1 MDGRIVVYEPDS
13 ASRAGDTRVA
23 ESSFD
28 GRENARTDDSDL
40 EYFDQ
45 TLSSS
50 TGNSAD
56 RTSSG
61 PDNSTGLTQYGTPMG
76 SLPNLEPSRHSS
88 SSLPPTNP
96 NSPSQQTSHPSST
109 SSSSS
114 SFSYISYAHST
125 FATLPLLSWVVPK
138 PPDTSTQPLTLRLMC
153 TQGPLLA
160 PPPPPYEAL
169 PPLLAHASGGGG
181 GTGKKTEKKQRKE
194 AEREAQVIA
203 HEESAAARHGIELRT
218 PTTASPGV
226 ARTAIVAGL
235 GEGTGWLD
243 GGGGGMG
250 KLMYE

>member
-1 MDGRIVVYEPDS
+1 MDGRIVVNEPDS
-13 ASRAGDTRVA
+13 ASRGGDTRVA
-23 ESSFD
+23 ESGFD
-28 GRENARTDDSDL
+28 GRETARTDDSEL

-45 TLSSS
+45 TISSS
-50 TGNSAD
+50 TGD

-61 PDNSTGLTQYGTPMG
+61 PDTSTGLTQYGSPEG
-76 SLPNLEPSRHSS
+76 SLPNLDPSRRAS
-88 SSLPPTNP
+88 SSLPPTSP
-96 NSPSQQTSHPSST
+96 NSSSQQTSHPSSS

-125 FATLPLLSWVVPK
+125 LATLPLLSWVVPK
-138 PPDTSTQPLTLRLMC
+138 PPDTPTQPLALRLMC

-181 GTGKKTEKKQRKE
+181 GGGGTDKKTEKRLRKE
-194 AEREAQVIA
+194 AQVVA
-203 HEESAAARHGIELRT
+203 HDESAIELRT

-243 GGGGGMG
+243 GGEGGMG